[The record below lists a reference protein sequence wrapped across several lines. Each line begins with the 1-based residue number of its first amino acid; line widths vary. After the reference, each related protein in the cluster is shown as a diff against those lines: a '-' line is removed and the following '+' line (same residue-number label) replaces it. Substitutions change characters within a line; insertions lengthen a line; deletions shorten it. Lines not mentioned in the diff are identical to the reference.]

1 MTVTNTHEHPDL
13 PAQNRAQQFVSSVAY
28 QCPEIAAG
36 LLLLVIGWVL
46 WWPAG
51 WLGAACVAYALVAA
65 TVRHIHEQQIT
76 DHTVPGQ
83 AVPPSADWPGA
94 DQDTADQD
102 ISDLNVVDQNGETE

>member
-1 MTVTNTHEHPDL
+1 MINAQEHRDL
-13 PAQNRAQQFVSSVAY
+13 PAQNWAQRLVSSVAY

-51 WLGAACVAYALVAA
+51 WLGAACVVYALVAA

-76 DHTVPGQ
+76 DPTV
-83 AVPPSADWPGA
+83 DWPGI
-94 DQDTADQD
+94 DQDTAADQD
-102 ISDLNVVDQNGETE
+102 IPDSNVIDQNGESA